1 MNVKVVQ
8 EDEERLLVATVDIAP
23 HEVIVPLTGDL
34 SAEPEM
40 YSIQTGFKEHVLV
53 SNEIRYSNHECVSP
67 AAYFDF
73 SCKPWV
79 LKARRHIK
87 QNEQVTSDYTTTEY
101 KMAAGFD
108 CKCNNVACR
117 KVVKG
122 FYYLS
127 KTEKEELIRKKHVSP
142 VIISLHER
150 DTSKQGLI

>member
-23 HEVIVPLTGDL
+23 HEIIVPLTGDL

-40 YSIQTGFKEHVLV
+40 YSIQTGFNEHVLV

-127 KTEKEELIRKKHVSP
+127 KTEKEQLIRKKEVSP
-142 VIISLHER
+142 VIILLHER